1 MNVSISAQQPRSQMR
16 WVYLNNNNFL
26 ANGSENGKWKWE
38 KIIERCKVRSAK
50 VEIWERVQMYEHSPP
65 LCVRLKEGI
74 FDFSSTQYI
83 FSHVP
88 TRRQEERVPVQQQE
102 RQYVRLE
109 PNLAYSR
116 HLSYYHFSLFSKTIS
131 KLLDKIT
138 KFYPYEGL
146 KSSYFGSSRE
156 IGTIKNNVFVFN
168 SGKLPLFT

>member
-1 MNVSISAQQPRSQMR
+1 MYLYQHSSPDPRCDGFTSTTTTSWQME
-16 WVYLNNNNFL
+16 VKMG
-26 ANGSENGKWKWE
+26 NGNGKKLLRGAKCEVQRWKSGSGY
-38 KIIERCKVRSAK
+38 KCTNI
-50 VEIWERVQMYEHSPP
+50 HH
-65 LCVRLKEGI
+65 LCACVSKKG
-74 FDFSSTQYI
+74 FFQYTQYI